1 MRSFSNA
8 LKAVDKS
15 VITDLSSCMSDEN
28 RYAKNNTI
36 FLTSKQLYMYI
47 EKADLVLLI
56 LWIRYYIHT
65 AKEDLRKTSKTEN
78 KIGLCLSS
86 GSYTNK
92 R

>member
-36 FLTSKQLYMYI
+36 FLTSKQLYI
-47 EKADLVLLI
+47 EIAGLVLLI